1 MRNDKKNLLD
11 IFVRSLKEKHR
22 DKIEKIILFG
32 SVARGENKEHSDVDV
47 LIITNYDSFKMQKL
61 VSEIVVN
68 ILLKTVVYISA
79 KVLTEDEFDFL
90 RKMKSFYRSVMEEG
104 ITVG

>member
-1 MRNDKKNLLD
+1 MQNDKKDLLD
-11 IFVRSLKEKHR
+11 IFVRSLKEKHG
-22 DKIEKIILFG
+22 DKIERIILFG
-32 SVARGENKEHSDVDV
+32 SVARGEDKEHSDVDV
-47 LIITNYDSFKMQKL
+47 LIITSYDSFKMQRL

-68 ILLKTVVYISA
+68 ILLKTGVYISA
-79 KVLTEDEFDFL
+79 KVLTKDELDFL